1 MTHDYISRGEQILE
15 TLYLVAG
22 MALVTFS
29 IRYGLLPLSGRIN
42 ISGRM
47 RNALRYVPPVVLT
60 AIIVP
65 AVLYPNGQTFL
76 HVSFNNAYLV
86 GAIATV
92 VIGKLS
98 KNLLITILC
107 GMACFGL
114 WQWIL
119 KMM

>member
-1 MTHDYISRGEQILE
+1 ME
-15 TLYLVAG
+15 TLYLVTG
-22 MALVTFS
+22 MALVTFF

-42 ISGRM
+42 ISGGM

-65 AVLYPNGQTFL
+65 AVFYPNGHTFQI
-76 HVSFNNAYLV
+76 SPSNAYLV
-86 GAIATV
+86 GAVATA

-98 KNLLITILC
+98 KNLLITIVS
-107 GMACFGL
+107 GMACFAL